1 MRMMLDTSGISTGF
15 QQVGRDLKGLD
26 KQVLALGKSL
36 GITFGAA
43 SVGMVLKNA
52 MNTINEYSSA
62 NSRLAAILGT
72 VKSETV
78 ALQKVQQDLGASTK
92 FTASQVAD
100 AQTELAKLGF
110 TQREI
115 IASTAGVL
123 DLAAA
128 AGIEIARAAE
138 VAGGTLRGFGLD
150 ASETGRVVDV
160 MAASFGKSALD
171 TEKFA
176 ESMKVV
182 APIAKAAGID
192 LETATAL
199 VGKLS
204 DSMISGSLG
213 GTALKNLL
221 SELSNPTSK
230 LSKEI
235 GFAVKNS
242 SDLFRAFDI
251 LKEKNIDLAEAT
263 ELTDERSKAAFLT
276 LINST
281 DGLKSLASELE
292 NASGSAKQL
301 AETMQDNLSGDID
314 KAKSAW
320 EGFILSIE
328 SGEGAISKAFRTV
341 VQGGTEVLSTLR
353 MLNEE
358 SANIEK
364 LGINRVDIGNARKA
378 ALTTELRLIE
388 KINATNDSEERAGLI
403 AKVSTSIQ
411 QRTAALEELRKKQEQ
426 IGNQREETRAL
437 LNTAKSRDEIAKLSQ
452 ALVDLQNQFSSNGE
466 AIVRTQFE
474 LEGIS
479 RVYDQFAEKNNE
491 ATTTVQK
498 LTEEQK
504 AAALEARNL
513 RMELEGWKQIT
524 TNDLFSDGI
533 QANIGGLAQGL
544 QELFAAGVIGAGE
557 LELQLAKVGS
567 AKTAVLESTFELQ
580 DAFAELYD
588 VPELETY
595 TENLQNLALAKEQ
608 AKVQSELLSE
618 QLALE
623 KQRMQEIGGVLK
635 NVFEAGLN
643 DFENFGEAIGS
654 VLKRLITQLASAA
667 AAAAL
672 LNAFLPGAGGFG
684 SIFGSLSGFSGLS
697 GGGSGALNVNGMIQG
712 RDIFLSNA
720 NSGNILNRV
729 GA

>member
-388 KINATNDSEERAGLI
+388 KINATDDSEERAGLI
-403 AKVSTSIQ
+403 AKVNASIQ
-411 QRTAALEELRKKQEQ
+411 KRTAALEELRKKQEQ

-672 LNAFLPGAGGFG
+672 LNAFLPGAGSFG

-729 GA
+729 GG